1 MLLEIFIIPL
11 LFISF
16 AGWGAWAKMLT
27 GIKTDSFSLTVIL
40 GLSFFSVW
48 VCLLSFFIP
57 LNLYVE
63 LVLLI
68 LSLIPFLSKKL
79 RTDMIPFPKA
89 LLKMVWF
96 WIFCLIIILAGSYF
110 PFRPD
115 LFSYYKP
122 TLNWLNHYGL
132 IIGVANIDW
141 LLGQTSVFHIIQA
154 GLDQTIDPF
163 QRICVFIT
171 ILFLVYIFERK
182 AYLLLLVIPFCFM
195 FIQAPSPDV
204 AIIFFSLIVVNELCF
219 NYQVGNYKILLLI
232 SVFAFVIKPVAFW
245 LPVWTFIAV
254 FFLNRKELKDY
265 RAYLFPTLLVIIF
278 LVKNVIASSTLFFP
292 VSFTKL
298 NTYWLPD
305 LRILNISDQ
314 NASAFTF
321 DEYFTIDKIN
331 SMSFFQKIYYWLSIN
346 GLQTFINW
354 AVVMAI
360 AVFGVFSFL
369 KKKSLYLSLW
379 IMVVIKLLV
388 VFSFSGQYRF
398 IIDGVFP
405 LLFIMFYPV
414 LTGKTKIFIAGLALS
429 LTFLFFISYP
439 TLLKRTVSDFKLT
452 FWMTGFTKKSLLFP
466 QCYVVKKYAKETV
479 GNLNF
484 HISAYFYDYNTP
496 PPAFNYEKLK
506 RYHDLD
512 IFPQMKDSTNIRKGY
527 YMRTLTP
534 AEKEKLEEII
544 EKYFGDK

>member
-1 MLLEIFIIPL
+1 
-11 LFISF
+11 
-16 AGWGAWAKMLT
+16 MLT
-27 GIKTDSFSLTVIL
+27 GIKTGSFSLTVIL

-68 LSLIPFLSKKL
+68 FSLIPFFSKKL
-79 RTDMIPFPKA
+79 RTDMIPFPKE

-96 WIFCLIIILAGSYF
+96 WIFCLIIILAGSYY

-115 LFSYYKP
+115 FFSYYKP
-122 TLNWLNHYGL
+122 TLNWLNQYGL

-141 LLGQTSVFHIIQA
+141 LLGQTSVFHIIRA

-163 QRICVFIT
+163 LRFCVFIT
-171 ILFLVYIFERK
+171 VLFLVYIFERK

-195 FIQAPSPDV
+195 FIQAPTPDV

-219 NYQVGNYKILLLI
+219 NYQAGSYKIIFLI
-232 SVFAFVIKPVAFW
+232 SVFTFVIKPFAFW
-245 LPVWTFIAV
+245 LPLWTFIAG
-254 FFLNRKELKDY
+254 FFLNKKELKDY
-265 RAYLFPTLLVIIF
+265 RMYLFPALLIIIF
-278 LVKNVIASSTLFFP
+278 LIKNVIASSTLFYP
-292 VSFTKL
+292 VPFTKL

-321 DEYFTIDKIN
+321 DRYFTINKIN
-331 SMSFFQKIYYWLSIN
+331 SMSYFQKVYYWLTIN
-346 GLQTFINW
+346 KLQTLINCS
-354 AVVMAI
+354 VVIVI
-360 AVFGVFSFL
+360 AAFGVFSFL
-369 KKKSLYLSLW
+369 KKKSIYLLLW
-379 IMVVIKLLV
+379 IIVVIKLLV

-414 LTGKTKIFIAGLALS
+414 LTGKTKIFITVLALS
-429 LTFLFFISYP
+429 LMFLFFISYP
-439 TLLKRTVSDFKLT
+439 PLLKRTVPDFKLT
-452 FWMTGFTKKSLLFP
+452 SWMKGFTKKTLLYP
-466 QCYVVKKYAKETV
+466 QCYVTKRYAKETI
-479 GNLNF
+479 GNLDF
-484 HISAYFYDYNTP
+484 YISAYFYDYNTP
-496 PPAFNYEKLK
+496 PPSFRYKKLK
-506 RYHDLD
+506 LYHDLD
-512 IFPQMKDSTNIRKGY
+512 IFPQMKDTTTIHKGY
-527 YMRTLTP
+527 YMKTLTP

-544 EKYFGDK
+544 KKYFGD